1 MTAATASG
9 GLFSRLRR
17 AVESAVGGGSG
28 SASSDA
34 SAATTKKRPLTTSAA
49 DEHDWDDGADDPFAG
64 SALASP
70 SPSTT
75 TSSAEAAAAA
85 NPEETAAAA
94 AAAHLD
100 AARERLRDLER
111 ERDLLNRQS
120 TYDFGP
126 DDAWLPLAGECAET
140 LGGHFTYRVCLFDA
154 AHQVDGA
161 GGETSLGK
169 WQGIEVGEAHQ
180 GAEAVFSGGD
190 WCQNGPARSLRA
202 KLVCGADFEV
212 SGASEPATCVYSAT
226 VTAPQACSAEGLA
239 KLEEAV
245 RELDA
250 EQARLAEEIAADE
263 AARRAEE
270 AAEAEA
276 AAGGGGGAAHD
287 EL

>member
-1 MTAATASG
+1 VTTAGGSSG

-17 AVESAVGGGSG
+17 AVESAVGGSG
-28 SASSDA
+28 SSSSSSDP
-34 SAATTKKRPLTTSAA
+34 SAATANKKRPLTTSASE
-49 DEHDWDDGADDPFAG
+49 EHDWDDGVDDPFAG
-64 SALASP
+64 SALASN
-70 SPSTT
+70 PSTT
-75 TSSAEAAAAA
+75 TAEAAAAA

-154 AHQVDGA
+154 AHQVDGSGA
-161 GGETSLGK
+161 ETSLGK
-169 WQGIEVGEAHQ
+169 WQGIEVGDAHQ

-202 KLVCGADFEV
+202 KLVCGSDFEV

-226 VTAPQACSAEGLA
+226 VTLPQACTAAGLEQ
-239 KLEEAV
+239 LEEAV

-263 AARRAEE
+263 AARRAE
-270 AAEAEA
+270 AEAEA
-276 AAGGGGGAAHD
+276 AGAGGGGSGAHD